1 MTPATTALDHDEAL
15 VAELHDIGVDH
26 LARLS
31 AAKPARPIAPADL
44 IAGLAVSNDARLQ
57 AALILLFLRQPS
69 FNQYLPE
76 ALHQLSREA
85 AITLKLYY
93 QAAIYLQDELQSEL
107 KASLADWQRL
117 PDLFSAELGLPPPGD
132 VSTTAGLHVLGK
144 RHEELTGWAY
154 NWCDSYRQNISRF
167 LKHLRHAH
175 GHYRP

>member
-1 MTPATTALDHDEAL
+1 MRREKPHRAAFSGPESWFAPHFGSKNAQDWGCTLLSDRL
-15 VAELHDIGVDH
+15 LGVDH

-31 AAKPARPIAPADL
+31 AVKPARPIAPADL
-44 IAGLAVSNDARLQ
+44 IAGLAASNDARLQ

-76 ALHQLSREA
+76 ALHQLSGEV

-93 QAAIYLQDELQSEL
+93 QAAVYLQDELQSEL

-117 PDLFSAELGLPPPGD
+117 PDLFSAELGLPPSGN
-132 VSTTAGLHVLGK
+132 VSTNAGLHVLGK

-154 NWCDSYRQNISRF
+154 N
-167 LKHLRHAH
+167 
-175 GHYRP
+175 